1 MKKFSKMFALML
13 LAGALVVGFASC
25 SNDSSDSSNT
35 NSSSSSSSS
44 GSGNSGSGSGSSSS
58 GATVSATYKLTE
70 NDKWQKI
77 FLYSNDTCA
86 WALEEAAELYPDGI
100 IKKGKFTKSDGATW
114 ETGVFTIKWTQ
125 KAASMTEEKFTS
137 CDGDST
143 LTVVQGTG
151 TLTSGN
157 EAPKVFTLQ
166 K

>member
-1 MKKFSKMFALML
+1 ML

-25 SNDSSDSSNT
+25 SNDSSDSSN
-35 NSSSSSSSS
+35 SSS
-44 GSGNSGSGSGSSSS
+44 
-58 GATVSATYKLTE
+58 ATVTVSATYKLTE

-86 WALEEAAELYPDGI
+86 WALEEAAGLYPDGI

-114 ETGVFTIKWTQ
+114 ETGVFTINWTEKSDSQ
-125 KAASMTEEKFTS
+125 TEVHFKA
-137 CDGDST
+137 CNGNST

-151 TLTSGN
+151 TLTSGS
-157 EAPKVFTLQ
+157 EDPKVFTLQ

>member
-1 MKKFSKMFALML
+1 ML

-25 SNDSSDSSNT
+25 SNDSSDSSN
-35 NSSSSSSSS
+35 SSS
-44 GSGNSGSGSGSSSS
+44 
-58 GATVSATYKLTE
+58 ATVTVSATYKLTE
-70 NDKWQKI
+70 NGKWQKI

-86 WALEEAAELYPDGI
+86 WALEEAAELYPDGLI
-100 IKKGKFTKSDGATW
+100 TKGKFTKSDGATW

-137 CDGDST
+137 CDGDCT

-151 TLTSGN
+151 TLTSGS

>member
-44 GSGNSGSGSGSSSS
+44 SGSGNSGSGSSSS

-70 NDKWQKI
+70 KGKWQKI

-86 WALEEAAELYPDGI
+86 WAYEEAAELYPDGI
-100 IKKGKFTKSDGATW
+100 TKKGKFTKSDGATW
-114 ETGVFTIKWTQ
+114 ETGVFTINWTEKSVSQ
-125 KAASMTEEKFTS
+125 TEVKFEA
-137 CDGDST
+137 CNGNST
-143 LTVVQGTG
+143 LTVVQGTAS
-151 TLTSGN
+151 LTSGN
-157 EAPKVFTLQ
+157 ESPKVFTLQ
-166 K
+166 T

>member
-1 MKKFSKMFALML
+1 MKKFLKSIALML
-13 LAGALVVGFASC
+13 LAGAFVLGFASC

-44 GSGNSGSGSGSSSS
+44 SGSGNSGSGSSSS

-70 NDKWQKI
+70 NGKWQKI
-77 FLYSNDTCA
+77 FLYSDDTCA
-86 WALEEAAELYPDGI
+86 WALEEAAGLYPDG

-114 ETGVFTIKWTQ
+114 ETGVFTINWT
-125 KAASMTEEKFTS
+125 EKSVSQTKVKFEA
-137 CDGDST
+137 CNGDST

-151 TLTSGN
+151 TLTSGS
-157 EAPKVFTLQ
+157 EDPKVFTLQ

>member
-13 LAGALVVGFASC
+13 LAGALVLGFASC

-44 GSGNSGSGSGSSSS
+44 GSGNSGSGSSSS

-86 WALEEAAELYPDGI
+86 WAREEAAGLYPDGI
-100 IKKGKFTKSDGATW
+100 IKKGKFTKSAGATW

-151 TLTSGN
+151 TLTSGS